1 VEYIKS
7 VGSNSKSEDDL
18 KLEQQRLQSILDRP
32 KGENIAEVRE
42 DMAVSMTK
50 GIGVW
55 RDQNSIEG
63 ALENLKSIKNRLSNV
78 SVENKGKIFNTN
90 LIFALE
96 LEFMVDNAEAI
107 IHGAITRKESR
118 GAHFR
123 TDMPD
128 RDDKNWLKHT
138 LVYHDVRHES
148 NVRIETSPVTITKW
162 EPVERV
168 Y

>member
-1 VEYIKS
+1 
-7 VGSNSKSEDDL
+7 
-18 KLEQQRLQSILDRP
+18 
-32 KGENIAEVRE
+32 
-42 DMAVSMTK
+42 M
-50 GIGVW
+50 
-55 RDQNSIEG
+55 
-63 ALENLKSIKNRLSNV
+63 SNV

>member
-1 VEYIKS
+1 
-7 VGSNSKSEDDL
+7 
-18 KLEQQRLQSILDRP
+18 
-32 KGENIAEVRE
+32 
-42 DMAVSMTK
+42 MAVNMTK

-55 RDQNSIEG
+55 RDQKSIEN
-63 ALENLKSIKNRLSNV
+63 ALSNLHDVKNRLPKI
-78 SVENKGKIFNTN
+78 SVEHKGKFFNTN

-118 GAHFR
+118 GAHYR
-123 TDMPD
+123 TDMPE

-138 LVYHDVRHES
+138 LVYHDTNREN
-148 NVRIETSPVTITKW
+148 NVRIETAPVTITKW
-162 EPVERV
+162 EPVKRV

>member
-1 VEYIKS
+1 
-7 VGSNSKSEDDL
+7 
-18 KLEQQRLQSILDRP
+18 
-32 KGENIAEVRE
+32 
-42 DMAVSMTK
+42 M
-50 GIGVW
+50 
-55 RDQNSIEG
+55 
-63 ALENLKSIKNRLSNV
+63 
-78 SVENKGKIFNTN
+78 
-90 LIFALE
+90 FALE

-107 IHGAITRKESR
+107 IYGALTRKESR

-138 LVYHDVRHES
+138 LVYHDDNYED

-162 EPVERV
+162 KPVERV

>member
-1 VEYIKS
+1 MYFIE
-7 VGSNSKSEDDL
+7 
-18 KLEQQRLQSILDRP
+18 
-32 KGENIAEVRE
+32 GENIAKVRE
-42 DMAVSMTK
+42 DMAIGMTK

-55 RDQNSIEG
+55 RDQQSIEG
-63 ALENLKSIKNRLSNV
+63 ALENIKNIKNRLRDI
-78 SVENKGKIFNTN
+78 SVENKGASYNTN

-138 LVYHDVRHES
+138 LVFHDVNHEN
-148 NVRIETSPVTITKW
+148 NVRIETAPVTITKW
-162 EPVERV
+162 KPVERV

>member
-1 VEYIKS
+1 MCPDLHCLGSLKVAWGVLFFNFLFSNTASIIKS
-7 VGSNSKSEDDL
+7 
-18 KLEQQRLQSILDRP
+18 QSTKILYL
-32 KGENIAEVRE
+32 N
-42 DMAVSMTK
+42 
-50 GIGVW
+50 
-55 RDQNSIEG
+55 N
-63 ALENLKSIKNRLSNV
+63 IKNRLLNI
-78 SVENKGKIFNTN
+78 SVEDKGKFFNTN
-90 LIFALE
+90 LMFALE

-107 IHGAITRKESR
+107 IYGALTRKESR

-138 LVYHDVRHES
+138 LVYHDDNQEN

-162 EPVERV
+162 KPVERV